1 MGPAREAFDRL
12 NAALLKGDLE
22 TVAASYAEDAVAVT
36 PDEGEIKGRES
47 IVAYLRTFVEAFS
60 DMGFDFLHNHDAG
73 NCAVDEGWFTGRH
86 TGPLPAPN
94 GETIPPTGKTVRIRE
109 CDAITV
115 ENGLITSH
123 RFYFD
128 QTEFLGQLGLM

>member
-1 MGPAREAFDRL
+1 
-12 NAALLKGDLE
+12 
-22 TVAASYAEDAVAVT
+22 
-36 PDEGEIKGRES
+36 
-47 IVAYLRTFVEAFS
+47 
-60 DMGFDFLHNHDAG
+60 MGFDFLYTHDAG
-73 NCAVDEGWFTGRH
+73 NCAVDEGWLTGRH
-86 TGPLPAPN
+86 TGPLPGPN
-94 GETIPPTGKTVRIRE
+94 GETIPPTEKTIRIRE